1 TGTGNTF
8 TYIKTIFEINTQFGK
23 TKFIIVLPRTD
34 IKQGVI
40 QNIKLTDEYF
50 YNEYGK
56 HLKIIGYTG
65 KDSLSEVQKIFI
77 RNESD
82 LTVLVSTN
90 SA

>member
-1 TGTGNTF
+1 
-8 TYIKTIFEINTQFGK
+8 
-23 TKFIIVLPRTD
+23 
-34 IKQGVI
+34 QGVI

-56 HLKIIGYTG
+56 LLKFIGYTG
-65 KDSLSEVQKIFI
+65 KDSLSEVQQSFI

-90 SA
+90 SAFNKDANTSNQAKEDLVEHSSEWEAIADK